1 MKKWVVV
8 AIDTIAGVGFF
19 SGLLGQ
25 AQKNYQEYVLTDD
38 SQAVAF
44 YEEVMSQ
51 PEWYH
56 EINRVKRGEMLQLPE
71 DMIKKIDTN
80 ALTDAVL
87 DYPYFIDVYAF
98 DNYQW
103 GMDSMYESFN
113 GIRALAEREDL
124 TEVLLEKYQNESI
137 LTKNDLHEDSDIFR
151 LEKLE
156 MLISQDFVIEK
167 MTEQEYSNLNQ
178 IANQKYELEKNSDY
192 NSWLERNL
200 LFYKLGIISS
210 DWYDEFEET

>member
-1 MKKWVVV
+1 MKKWIVVTTG
-8 AIDTIAGVGFF
+8 IIAGVSCF
-19 SGLLGQ
+19 SGLLVQ
-25 AQKNYQEYVLTDD
+25 AQKNYQGYALTDD

-44 YEEVMSQ
+44 YEEVMNQ
-51 PEWYH
+51 PVWYSG
-56 EINRVKRGEMLQLPE
+56 INRVERGELLQLPE
-71 DMIKKIDTN
+71 DMIENMNTN

-87 DYPYFIDVYAF
+87 DYPYFMDIYAF

-124 TEVLLEKYQNESI
+124 AEVLLEKYQNEPI
-137 LTKNDLHEDSDIFR
+137 LTENDLHDGSDMFR

-167 MTEQEYSNLNQ
+167 MTEQEYISLNE
-178 IANQKYELEKNSDY
+178 IANQKYELEKDSDY

-200 LFYKLGIISS
+200 LFNKLGIISS
-210 DWYDEFEET
+210 DWYDAFGE